1 MCCKHLSECLSEN
14 YLARIDVEKSASEH
28 SGNLEPTVSKLND
41 SVKHKL
47 LKVYYVFICS
57 VMLLLSAGLS
67 QAETPI
73 NITPCDD
80 HQNRCKNNIII
91 ACAANFTPAMKE
103 LVSQFRQIKAQELNI
118 KIVSGSSGKLTT
130 QILQGA
136 PFDLFFSADRSYVDL
151 LVEANVVD
159 KPSRQTYAIGQLAL
173 ITVNPTIQNPY
184 DALKNGQFNK
194 LSIAN
199 PRLAPYGSAALSVIE
214 SIGGSKPVE
223 DKLLQAENVSQ
234 AFQFVAS
241 ANADLGFVSTAQ
253 LHIAQQNHPDK
264 WSSPYKYWLVPTS
277 MHPAIRQDVIK
288 IERSQTTETGKIAH
302 QFLHFLSSPS
312 AQAIIR
318 RYGYLSYQDTVANE

>member
-1 MCCKHLSECLSEN
+1 MLQTPQLNLSEN
-14 YLARIDVEKSASEH
+14 YLAHGDDEKSAPECLGKLAS
-28 SGNLEPTVSKLND
+28 TVSKLGD

-57 VMLLLSAGLS
+57 VMLLLSTGHS

-73 NITPCDD
+73 DITPCDNR
-80 HQNRCKNNIII
+80 QNRCKYNIII
-91 ACAANFTPAMKE
+91 ACAANFAPAMKE
-103 LVSQFRQIKAQELNI
+103 LASQFRLMKAPELNI
-118 KIVSGSSGKLTT
+118 KIVSGSSGKLAT
-130 QILQGA
+130 QVLQGA
-136 PFDLFFSADRSYVDL
+136 PFDLFFSADQSYVDL

-184 DALKNGQFNK
+184 DTLKNGQFNK

-214 SIGGSKPVE
+214 SIRGSKAVK

-253 LHIAQQNHPDK
+253 LHIAQKNHPGK
-264 WSSPYKYWLVPTS
+264 GSSPYKYWLVPTS
-277 MHPAIRQDVIK
+277 MHPAIRQDAIK
-288 IERSQTTETGKIAH
+288 IERGQTTQTREMAH

-312 AQAIIR
+312 AQGIIR